1 MKHDRDHFASVTP
14 TARIATYLATLTAL
28 VVALGVGGVGLWVA
42 LFCAALYVV
51 VAIAIEVRRR
61 TQHRSVR

>member
-1 MKHDRDHFASVTP
+1 MKDDRDHFASVTP
-14 TARIATYLATLTAL
+14 AARIGIYLATLTAL
-28 VVALGVGGVGLWVA
+28 VVALGVGGAGLWVT
-42 LFCAALYVV
+42 LLCAALYAG

>member
-14 TARIATYLATLTAL
+14 TARIVTYLATLTAL
-28 VVALGVGGVGLWVA
+28 VVALGVGGVGLWVT